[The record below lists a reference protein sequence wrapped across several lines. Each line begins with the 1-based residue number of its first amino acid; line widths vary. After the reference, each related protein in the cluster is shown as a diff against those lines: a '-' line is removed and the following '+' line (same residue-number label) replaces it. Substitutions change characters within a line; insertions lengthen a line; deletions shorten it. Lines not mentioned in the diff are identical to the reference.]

1 MSDTDLLPAAHA
13 GRGMPPAAFE
23 AAAADAAKFI
33 TRYYAELNSDTP
45 PPVRAAVDPF
55 YLRPLL
61 PPALPESPESFA
73 AVLADVNAHIM
84 QGITHWQHPSFM
96 AFFPANSS
104 YPGILGEM
112 LSAGLNTV
120 GFSWLAS
127 PAATELEIVVVSV
140 FVCVYVCEGEKQEL
154 ESVFP
159 TQA

>member
-33 TRYYAELNSDTP
+33 TGYYADLNSANP

-61 PPALPESPESFA
+61 PQTLPESPEPFA
-73 AVLADVNAHIM
+73 AVLADMHHIM
-84 QGITHWQHPSFM
+84 PGITHWQHPSFM

-140 FVCVYVCEGEKQEL
+140 CLCVCMCVGRNG
-154 ESVFP
+154 
-159 TQA
+159 A